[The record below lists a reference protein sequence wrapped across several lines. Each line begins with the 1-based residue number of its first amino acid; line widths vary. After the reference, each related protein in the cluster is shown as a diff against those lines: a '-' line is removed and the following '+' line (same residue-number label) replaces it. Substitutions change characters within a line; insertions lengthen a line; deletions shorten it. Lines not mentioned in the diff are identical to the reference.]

1 MLVSQ
6 IVSIGASVMQQHDPP
21 VWEPV
26 QDIVERFIKPDRRH
40 HWPLSPTFPLDI
52 RFLRLNRNLD
62 VPPHRPDHL
71 EIVYVEQGEVGYEV
85 GDRTCTLHPGDI
97 IVVGDKILHRCLR
110 TKLAHPD
117 VHSTVLYF
125 RPELVTSGSPFG
137 DDLRYLLPFSRQ
149 NESFCNVIAAEG
161 GIAGDVLT
169 FLQRIR
175 REMDATSDHARFA
188 VRTYVRLI
196 LALIGNYYMSNRES
210 RDTMMRSHDDLS
222 RLKPVFEYISANL
235 SESIRVENAARLAA
249 MSPTYFMHYFRKT
262 TGSSFVHYLNTLRV
276 SRAQY
281 LLAETDKSIAEISY
295 EAGFCSQSYFGTV
308 FRRFAG
314 LTAFTYR
321 TQSRAASG
329 QTAQGS

>member
-1 MLVSQ
+1 MLGSQ
-6 IVSIGASVMQQHDPP
+6 IVSIGARGMQQHDHP

-26 QDIVERFIKPDRRH
+26 QDIVERFIKPDHRH
-40 HWPLSPTFPLDI
+40 QWPLSPTFPLDI
-52 RFLRLNRNLD
+52 RLLRLNRNLD

-71 EIVYVEQGEVGYEV
+71 EIVYVEQGEVGYEC

-97 IVVGDKILHRCLR
+97 IVVGDRVLHRCLR
-110 TKLAHPD
+110 TRLAHPE

-125 RPELVTSGSPFG
+125 RPELVSSGSPFG

-149 NESFCNVIAAEG
+149 SESFRNVIPAES
-161 GIAGDVLT
+161 GIAGDVFT

-175 REMDATSDHARFA
+175 REMDTSDHARFA

-196 LALIGNYYMSNRES
+196 LALIGNHYMANRES
-210 RDTMMRSHDDLS
+210 REVMMRSHDDLS
-222 RLKPVFEYISANL
+222 RLKPVFDYISAKF
-235 SESIRVENAARLAA
+235 SEPIRVENAARLVA

-262 TGSSFVHYLNTLRV
+262 TGSSFVHHLNKLRV
-276 SRAQY
+276 SRAQC

-308 FRRFAG
+308 FRRFSG
-314 LTAFTYR
+314 LTALSYR
-321 TQSRAASG
+321 TQSRAAT
-329 QTAQGS
+329 QLPA